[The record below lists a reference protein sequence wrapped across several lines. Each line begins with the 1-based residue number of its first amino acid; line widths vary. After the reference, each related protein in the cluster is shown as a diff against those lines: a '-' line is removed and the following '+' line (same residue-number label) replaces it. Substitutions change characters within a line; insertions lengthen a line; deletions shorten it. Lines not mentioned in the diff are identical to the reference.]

1 VARYHRA
8 LENFLVRQL
17 HGCQT
22 CTGTAY
28 YLTTKEADSRATKNQ
43 GYILHVDKQ
52 DPKVWASNSLFEI
65 LVFFEYILC
74 VVVVVIE
81 S

>member
-1 VARYHRA
+1 MT
-8 LENFLVRQL
+8 E
-17 HGCQT
+17 QT
-22 CTGTAY
+22 CTGTASKTD

-43 GYILHVDKQ
+43 AYILHVQQQ
-52 DPKVWASNSLFEI
+52 DTKVWASNSLFEI

-74 VVVVVIE
+74 AVVVVIE